1 MNEHM
6 DWNDETQIWDYVS
19 SPDNVTING
28 GDGDDTINNNI
39 YGYRAGENVSI
50 NGDKGND
57 LIYNS
62 GFNASIMGG
71 KGNDTIYNNE
81 AGMVYVYK
89 PGEGNDFISGFGT
102 LETLVIDGAK
112 FTTLKSGSDVLVN
125 VGKNT
130 ITLQGAASLAKVN
143 IVTSIKGIVPV
154 NVISNYESDVAVN
167 GMVSSNWI
175 RNYADKVTINSGAST
190 DDIYNNGSNVV
201 IKGGGGYGQIRS
213 YASDVLITGGS
224 KVDKITSG
232 NGDNVTINAGAG
244 NDIIDA
250 YGGIN
255 LFIRGGKGNDTIN
268 LDSATRGIFTYAKG
282 DGSDVIISKG
292 AIINLINGAIINETI
307 TSGSDTVLKIGKGS
321 ITVKDSK
328 PEEITVV
335 KNNKYSAYLVNV
347 LHNKAQRKVI
357 GKSSATA
364 TQKISN
370 YGEAS
375 IIIGGKGIDSIYNE
389 ASNSSINAGAGND
402 YLHIGDYNISG
413 VTALGGTGNDT
424 IYNNGK
430 NTSINAGADNDTIIS
445 EGNSENVTIDGGKGH
460 DVIEVQGIDYLVRGG
475 TGNDTV
481 NLSLGRNNTEYV
493 FEYAKGDGN
502 DIVSKGAIISLI
514 DGAKVDKK
522 TKSGSDTVLKIGNG
536 SITVKDANSSEVEVV
551 TNGNYEKFFGFDEV
565 SNNTPGQVVKIKNQA
580 HRKSKI
586 QNNADN
592 ATIQGGDRDDTIDS
606 WGKNALINA
615 GNGNNYIS
623 SYSTNGTIIAG
634 SGDDSVYTTN
644 NDNDRNYIELGGG
657 ANYVYNNG
665 TNTTIKSNSKIG
677 DTIYTCPNSENNLIT
692 CGDAPNKVEV
702 NGLNPTVNGGKKD
715 DIITNNVYGDPIKY
729 NEEVVA
735 TIDKIK
741 YLQKIFYEKYKE
753 EFLKACDENE
763 VLKDILEKGS
773 ESEYLQAFEKKTRKY
788 LSDLATALKDALK
801 NGTSFAGKITDIA
814 ATPVEIMQD
823 LNVLWN
829 LGHPFLNKAEY
840 GKAMKDYFE
849 IRDMFLEDMTIDDIL
864 DHSYMPDSK
873 KFKQSGIDRI
883 KKIIGS
889 NRSLWNKLKKA
900 DELIKDLKKNNKA
913 LEKTAKSL
921 GKIGMGL
928 NVFALGLDVVDD
940 WDNINTA
947 WKTATMTE
955 GNFGDKWLEFNAEL
969 EALAPDKYENLV
981 LDIAGFV
988 PIPFVG
994 SVVKTVYLKSKHS
1007 DADFWKTF
1015 VKQFNPFDFSKGNY
1029 IPKSLNMLIEST
1041 AEHSIAKLIGGAGN
1055 DSIVN
1060 NEREQVSISGGDG
1073 NDTIANYTSNNVT
1086 IIGGAGNNEL
1096 VNFVSDN
1103 VEIIGGKKNDFIYN
1117 LGDYVNIET
1126 GKGNNSVDNFNSFN
1140 VSIRA
1145 ENGND
1150 YIDNIGSFNLI
1161 EITGGNNMINSM
1173 GLLVSINTGAGN
1185 DTVENVGDSVK
1196 VYSGAGD
1203 DYIVNEAGNFVTI
1216 NTANGNDSIIN
1227 DGVSSGVSIV
1237 AGKGADY
1244 IENFG
1249 KANQIDCGASDDVI
1263 NNLGDSNSIT
1273 LGSGNDYMENF
1284 GTKNSIYGGTGEDI
1298 IVDF

>member
-1 MNEHM
+1 
-6 DWNDETQIWDYVS
+6 V
-19 SPDNVTING
+19 
-28 GDGDDTINNNI
+28 
-39 YGYRAGENVSI
+39 
-50 NGDKGND
+50 
-57 LIYNS
+57 
-62 GFNASIMGG
+62 
-71 KGNDTIYNNE
+71 
-81 AGMVYVYK
+81 
-89 PGEGNDFISGFGT
+89 
-102 LETLVIDGAK
+102 
-112 FTTLKSGSDVLVN
+112 
-125 VGKNT
+125 
-130 ITLQGAASLAKVN
+130 
-143 IVTSIKGIVPV
+143 
-154 NVISNYESDVAVN
+154 
-167 GMVSSNWI
+167 
-175 RNYADKVTINSGAST
+175 
-190 DDIYNNGSNVV
+190 
-201 IKGGGGYGQIRS
+201 
-213 YASDVLITGGS
+213 
-224 KVDKITSG
+224 
-232 NGDNVTINAGAG
+232 
-244 NDIIDA
+244 
-250 YGGIN
+250 
-255 LFIRGGKGNDTIN
+255 RGGK
-268 LDSATRGIFTYAKG
+268 
-282 DGSDVIISKG
+282 
-292 AIINLINGAIINETI
+292 
-307 TSGSDTVLKIGKGS
+307 
-321 ITVKDSK
+321 
-328 PEEITVV
+328 
-335 KNNKYSAYLVNV
+335 
-347 LHNKAQRKVI
+347 
-357 GKSSATA
+357 
-364 TQKISN
+364 
-370 YGEAS
+370 
-375 IIIGGKGIDSIYNE
+375 
-389 ASNSSINAGAGND
+389 
-402 YLHIGDYNISG
+402 
-413 VTALGGTGNDT
+413 
-424 IYNNGK
+424 
-430 NTSINAGADNDTIIS
+430 
-445 EGNSENVTIDGGKGH
+445 
-460 DVIEVQGIDYLVRGG
+460 
-475 TGNDTV
+475 GNDTV
-481 NLSLGRNNTEYV
+481 NLSLGCNNTEYV
-493 FEYAKGDGN
+493 FEYAKGDEN
-502 DIVSKGAIISLI
+502 DVVSKGAIISLI

-536 SITVKDANSSEVEVV
+536 SITVKDTKLADVQIVK
-551 TNGNYEKFFGFDEV
+551 NGDYEKFFGYDEV
-565 SNNTPGQVVKIKNQA
+565 SNSTPGKVVKIENHV

-586 QNNADN
+586 ENSADN
-592 ATIQGGDRDDTIDS
+592 ATIQGGDLNVTINS
-606 WGKNALINA
+606 WGKNVSINA

-634 SGDDSVYTTN
+634 GGDDSVYTTN
-644 NDNDRNYIELGGG
+644 NDNDKNYIDLGGG
-657 ANYVYNNG
+657 ANYIYNNG
-665 TNTTIKSNSKIG
+665 TNTTIKSNSTIG
-677 DTIYTCPNSENNLIT
+677 DTIYTCPNSENNLII
-692 CGDAPNKVEV
+692 CGDALNKVEV

-715 DIITNNVYGDPIKY
+715 DVITNNVHGDPIKY

-773 ESEYLQAFEKKTRKY
+773 ESEYLQAFEKETRKY
-788 LSDLATALKDALK
+788 LSALATALKDVLK

-840 GKAMKDYFE
+840 GKAMKDYFK
-849 IRDMFLEDMTIDDIL
+849 ILDMFLEDMTIDDIL

-873 KFKQSGIDRI
+873 KFKQSGIDII

-913 LEKTAKSL
+913 LEKNAKSL

-928 NVFALGLDVVDD
+928 NVLALGLDVVDD
-940 WDNINTA
+940 WNNINTA

-955 GNFGDKWLEFNAEL
+955 GNFWNKWLEFHSEL

-1007 DADFWKTF
+1007 DADFWKTL
-1015 VKQFNPFDFSKGNY
+1015 VKQINPFDFSKGNY
-1029 IPKSLNMLIEST
+1029 VPKSLNMIIEST
-1041 AEHSIAKLIGGAGN
+1041 EEPSIAKLIGGAGN

-1086 IIGGAGNNEL
+1086 ITGGTGNNEL

-1126 GKGNNSVDNFNSFN
+1126 GKGNNSVDNFNRFN

-1150 YIDNIGSFNLI
+1150 YVDNIGSFNSI
-1161 EITGGNNMINSM
+1161 EIIGGNNMINSM

-1298 IVDF
+1298 IVNLGDNNLISGNGEDDIIFNEGANVQFKYAKGDGNDYIYGFNDTSTLSIGNGKGTYSTTISDKDIILTVGKGKVTLDNVVDLPSLNINKKDIMSLTLNNNSKSTVTLKAAIKTADASKRTKAVKITGNGLANTIIGGKGNDSLSGGKGNDSLWGDDGADKFFYSKGDGEDIIYGFDDKDTLTLDNLEFTASYNKSKGTIALNVDSSSITFRDFTATNFHINDDVYKISGSQFKKK